1 MAEGSCL
8 ASFHVAISFVSI
20 NTPLL
25 QAWMG
30 LPHAPLYSKYTDLT
44 TRVSDLGAV
53 EEGSSAAVALS
64 LVAMLGGRLV
74 SKNVVVTGTIDLS
87 GNMLPVG
94 QANMKTVLK
103 VLLQTPGIH
112 QLFVCHPSGA

>member
-1 MAEGSCL
+1 
-8 ASFHVAISFVSI
+8 
-20 NTPLL
+20 
-25 QAWMG
+25 MG

-44 TRVSDLGAV
+44 IRVSDLGAIK
-53 EEGSSAAVALS
+53 EGPSASATAALS